1 MRVLVAEDEN
11 DISQMYKLALESHK
25 HEVVLT
31 SDGEECLRVYRK
43 YLSYLGDQQKEEKE
57 KDDDAAADH
66 GDNIKSVGAKNTIK
80 KSGVTASNESYSD
93 DASISNEVG
102 SSISTSLY
110 DSPPAPFDV
119 VILDYR
125 MPKKN
130 GLEVAKQILELV
142 PRQRIVFASAYVR
155 ETLESSVK
163 ELNQVVELL
172 QKPFDPSVLMDT
184 IEDREPY
191 EGIKNLMINIKQV
204 KDLDNPSEED
214 LKDLFD
220 NLRKIQKGR
229 IS

>member
-43 YLSYLGDQQKEEKE
+43 YLSYLGDQQKEEKKE
-57 KDDDAAADH
+57 DDAPDH
-66 GDNIKSVGAKNTIK
+66 GHNIKSGAKNTIK
-80 KSGVTASNESYSD
+80 KPGVIASNESYSD

-102 SSISTSLY
+102 SSISTSIY

-130 GLEVAKQILELV
+130 GLEVAKEILELV

-163 ELNQVVELL
+163 DLNQVVELL

-214 LKDLFD
+214 FKDLFD

-229 IS
+229 IA